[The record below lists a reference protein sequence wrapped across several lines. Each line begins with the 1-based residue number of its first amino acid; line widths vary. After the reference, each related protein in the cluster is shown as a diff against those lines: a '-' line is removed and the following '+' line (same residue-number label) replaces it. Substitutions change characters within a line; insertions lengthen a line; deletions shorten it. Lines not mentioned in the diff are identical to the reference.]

1 MAKLIYSMLM
11 SLDGYTEDEH
21 GHFGWGAPE
30 DAEVHSYINKLA
42 ARCPRFAPH
51 HTSRESS
58 SSFCFGT
65 LTRVE
70 KQARPCTAFSHQQS
84 QVSSLALRGTW
95 GTRPPERISTNR
107 FIG

>member
-1 MAKLIYSMLM
+1 MAKLIYSMLV

-30 DAEVHSYINKLA
+30 DAEVHSYINK
-42 ARCPRFAPH
+42 RRPGAPG
-51 HTSRESS
+51 SRPIIRRVSLPLL
-58 SSFCFGT
+58 FCFGT

>member
-1 MAKLIYSMLM
+1 MLT

-58 SSFCFGT
+58 SSFLFRDANPGRET
-65 LTRVE
+65 GASMHRV
-70 KQARPCTAFSHQQS
+70 
-84 QVSSLALRGTW
+84 LAPAIPG
-95 GTRPPERISTNR
+95 
-107 FIG
+107 